1 MSEGV
6 LEFDDDMYADE
17 VVADPYAYYGRLREH
32 APVYWNARY
41 GTWLV
46 TRHEDVVWLL
56 RNPDLFSSRFYADD
70 PQPPSPPIHD
80 EDAGELAFVSGFR
93 SHEMIQND
101 LPDHGRMRGIFRR
114 YFTPAQMERWRE
126 MVRGAVSDLLDEAL
140 AGDVV
145 DLRADVGAE
154 LPLRVISELLGVRP
168 QDRAALKEH
177 ADRRMQ
183 SALSLEPDR
192 MRVGASG
199 IRDTS
204 EYLTA
209 MLDVPSGEPE
219 ELLSLLL
226 AAEEAGTYSRD
237 EVLANAQMLIDAGHE
252 TTIQLICNGA
262 LAFLRH
268 PDQWARFVAAP
279 RELAVSAVE
288 ECLRFDPP
296 LPAPRR
302 LASHDLE
309 LRGATIRRG
318 DRVAFVIAAA
328 NRDPRVF
335 TDPDTFDIGRTPN
348 RHIAFG
354 SGLHV
359 CLGQHLARI
368 EGQEVLAALAERWPG
383 MASAGGPVEYA
394 KVRGV
399 RSLLRLDV
407 AR

>member
-1 MSEGV
+1 MGEV
-6 LEFDDDMYADE
+6 FDDEMYADH
-17 VVADPYAYYGRLREH
+17 VVADPYTYYGRLREL

-56 RNPDLFSSRFYADD
+56 RNPELFSSRFYVDD
-70 PQPPSPPIHD
+70 PAPPSPPISD
-80 EDAGELAFVSGFR
+80 EDLDELRFVTEFR

-101 LPDHGRMRGIFRR
+101 LPDHARMRGVFRR
-114 YFTPAQMERWRE
+114 YFTPARIEQWRAL
-126 MVRGAVSDLLDEAL
+126 VREAVRELLDEAL
-140 AGDVV
+140 VGGRV
-145 DLRADVGAE
+145 DLRADIGAE
-154 LPLRVISELLGVRP
+154 LPLRVIAELLGVRRE
-168 QDRAALKEH
+168 DRAALKEH

-183 SALSLEPDR
+183 SALGLAPDR
-192 MRVGASG
+192 MRVAASG

-204 EYLTA
+204 DHLTD
-209 MLDVPSGEPE
+209 MLESPDAQPGT
-219 ELLSLLL
+219 LLSLLV
-226 AAEEAGTYSRD
+226 AAEESGAYSRA

-268 PDQWARFVAAP
+268 PEQWARFVAAP
-279 RELAVSAVE
+279 RELAASAVE

-302 LASHDLE
+302 LAAQDLTMH
-309 LRGATIRRG
+309 GATIRRG
-318 DRVAFVIAAA
+318 DRVAFVLAAA
-328 NRDPRVF
+328 NRDPRAF
-335 TDPDTFDIGRTPN
+335 PDPDRFDIGRHPN

-368 EGQEVLAALAERWPG
+368 EGQEVFAALAERWPA
-383 MASAGGPVEYA
+383 MRSAGGPVEYA

-399 RSLLRLDV
+399 RSLLRLDIV
-407 AR
+407 NC